1 MRGSDNMHWKE
12 QVTQLE
18 QEGSFDIAI
27 FLLQKVIAEHPDNVD
42 ACIFLLYRLMDT
54 LIEGTCYWSN
64 NSKDPLRVIKS
75 EYYEAKYDEYVQL
88 ARRYFAESYA
98 KYSDNPEYLFYV
110 GVIVGPDPYIF
121 NQKEGFDPMD
131 MIHAA
136 FALNYN
142 TVLKDEFT
150 SLNMYLATH
159 DQANNIVYARN
170 ILSDPSLQGQ
180 LTTKGSAGEYVVGRY
195 IIWAKKILK
204 NAASEGTSSS

>member
-1 MRGSDNMHWKE
+1 MHWKE
-12 QVTQLE
+12 QVARLE

-42 ACIFLLYRLMDT
+42 AYIFLLYRLMDT
-54 LIEGTCYWSN
+54 LIEGSCYWSN
-64 NSKDPLRVIKS
+64 ISKDPLREVKS
-75 EYYEAKYDEYVQL
+75 AYYESKYDEYVQL

-110 GVIVGPDPYIF
+110 GVIIGPDPYIF
-121 NQKEGFDPMD
+121 NPKEGFDPMD

-159 DQANNIVYARN
+159 NQANNIVYARN
-170 ILSDPSLQGQ
+170 ILSDSSLQGQ
-180 LTTKGSAGEYVVGRY
+180 LATKGSAGEYVIGRY
-195 IIWAKKILK
+195 VTWAKKVLE
-204 NAASEGTSSS
+204 NAESNGAPISNG